1 MIIINISEI
10 DYSKIIIE
18 TINQL
23 FSTLFSSLDNSLYA
37 LLDKSIF
44 INEDIISDSFFSSIF
59 NTSFGLPAIADALLI
74 GFVIYYC
81 FKLSMSH
88 FSGTN
93 IERPYQFLVKI
104 IVIAICINFSS
115 FICEK
120 ILGINNLITEAICEL
135 GKKVSGQEISFNNLI
150 EKSIYINTF
159 EDFNFFSLNGIL
171 ESFFSFG
178 LVSLL
183 FSYSIRYILV
193 KIFVLLSPFALLS
206 LTTVSSSWFFKSWLR
221 TFLSLLFVQSFIAI
235 ILTLLFSLNIKT
247 SDIFS
252 QISYVSTIFILSKAN
267 SYIKEL
273 IGGIS
278 FDVNTNISNLKSLLK

>member
-10 DYSKIIIE
+10 DYSTIIIE

-23 FSTLFSSLDNSLYA
+23 FSRLFASLDNSLYS

-44 INEDIISDSFFSSIF
+44 INEDILSDSFFNSIF
-59 NTSFGLPAIADALLI
+59 NSSFGLPAIANALLI

-88 FSGTN
+88 FSGIN

-104 IVIAICINFSS
+104 IIVAICINFSS

-120 ILGINNLITEAICEL
+120 ILGINSLITEAICEL
-135 GKKVSGQEISFNNLI
+135 GQEVSGQKISFNNLI
-150 EKSIYINTF
+150 EKSTYINTL
-159 EDFNFFSLNGIL
+159 DNFNLFSLEGIL

-193 KIFVLLSPFALLS
+193 KIFVMLSPFALLS
-206 LTTVSSSWFFKSWLR
+206 LATTSSSWLFKSWIR
-221 TFLSLLFVQSFIAI
+221 TFLSLLIVQSFIAI
-235 ILTLLFSLNIKT
+235 ILTLLFSLNIEV
-247 SDIFS
+247 SNVFS

-278 FDVNTNISNLKSLLK
+278 FDINMNISNLKSLLR